1 MTSAKPFYTATAGN
15 NYLVTKNIYT
25 MKLFILYQT
34 DIWKTKIS
42 RVFYGIFDSRPKAL
56 DCAKYNG
63 LYGPNIKVVIEE
75 VTLNIFEEI

>member
-1 MTSAKPFYTATAGN
+1 
-15 NYLVTKNIYT
+15 

-34 DIWKTKIS
+34 DIWNTKIS
-42 RVFYGIFDSRPKAL
+42 RVFFGIFDSRPKAV

-63 LYGPNIKVVIEE
+63 LYDQNARVVIEE

>member
-1 MTSAKPFYTATAGN
+1 
-15 NYLVTKNIYT
+15 

-42 RVFYGIFDSRPKAL
+42 RVFYGIFDSRIKAL

-63 LYGPNIKVVIEE
+63 LYGRNAKVVIEE